1 MKPQINNNATR
12 NERIDIPPIHQL
24 APYHRCQ
31 YVGASKY
38 VNYYILHYGRAVY
51 WKDTVFTLV
60 FDNQGH
66 QFAIDLV
73 RSGGEAV
80 DQGRIA

>member
-1 MKPQINNNATR
+1 MKPQKNNKATR
-12 NERIDIPPIHQL
+12 NERIVIPPIHQF
-24 APYHRCQ
+24 AAHHRCQ
-31 YVGASKY
+31 YVGAFIC
-38 VNYYILHYGRAVY
+38 VNYYILDYSGAVY
-51 WKDTVFTLV
+51 WKNTVITLV